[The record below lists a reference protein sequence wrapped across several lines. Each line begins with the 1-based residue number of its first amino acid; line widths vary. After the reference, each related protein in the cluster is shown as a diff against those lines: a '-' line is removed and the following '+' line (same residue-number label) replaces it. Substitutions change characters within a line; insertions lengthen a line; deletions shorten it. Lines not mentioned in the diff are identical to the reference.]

1 MITSD
6 LWDLNDLNVSVEDRK
21 IANIR
26 YHKDV
31 EYVRSSDRR
40 ELEVRLNLI
49 DALFGRKITDKVMY
63 KLKELTAKLEKENEE
78 LKDLIK
84 WEEDFNK
91 KNESREW
98 FR

>member
-1 MITSD
+1 
-6 LWDLNDLNVSVEDRK
+6 
-21 IANIR
+21 
-26 YHKDV
+26 
-31 EYVRSSDRR
+31 
-40 ELEVRLNLI
+40 
-49 DALFGRKITDKVMY
+49 MY